1 MSQSGS
7 GELQPESIAVAL
19 THAAAPLLNDGR
31 PAVVVV
37 STSSARRFLRDAVAP
52 FDASIVVLS
61 QQEIVSEVDLEIV
74 GTIDI
79 ASRAS

>member
-7 GELQPESIAVAL
+7 GELHPESIAVAL
-19 THAAAPLLNDGR
+19 THAVAPLLNDGR

-37 STSSARRFLRDAVAP
+37 STSSARRSLRDAVAP

-74 GTIDI
+74 GTIDVV
-79 ASRAS
+79 SRAS